1 MTASDQ
7 TEQATKLMFN
17 INALHLFT
25 FIKRDLLYLGKK
37 MGINCLRL
45 IPFLIPTLTK

>member
-17 INALHLFT
+17 INVLHLMN
-25 FIKRDLLYLGKK
+25 LLELLE
-37 MGINCLRL
+37 NL
-45 IPFLIPTLTK
+45 